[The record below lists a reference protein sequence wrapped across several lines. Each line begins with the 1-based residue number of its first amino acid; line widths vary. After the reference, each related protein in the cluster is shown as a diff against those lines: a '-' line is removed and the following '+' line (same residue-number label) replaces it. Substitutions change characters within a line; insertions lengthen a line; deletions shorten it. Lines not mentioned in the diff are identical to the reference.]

1 MSDTLPDSSQPIPQS
16 PATHNAKQSAQLS
29 QADRL
34 KTPPITLLLRPQSAV
49 TEQHLGLLSFHVG
62 GPASVGIDAPGT
74 PDAMAIRADGHST
87 IPTIC
92 LLAFK
97 RFDWQPGD
105 VGLLRFLGDV
115 VQWARAQSLPPPT
128 QICDLKPGH
137 AMAARA
143 AAQTVNTSIRVT
155 PLQPQADDPFP
166 PRAVW
171 VLVRDVATAYV
182 VAVNDR
188 SRRVTLLPC
197 PSILP
202 GIPQGSLDAASTWL
216 PPRWFTLHSL
226 ALMRPL
232 RDLPPSTFQLPLDFG

>member
-1 MSDTLPDSSQPIPQS
+1 MSDTPPNSPQPISQS
-16 PATHNAKQSAQLS
+16 PDAHDSKHPV
-29 QADRL
+29 RL
-34 KTPPITLLLRPQSAV
+34 YQPPITLLLRPQSAM
-49 TEQHLGLLSFHVG
+49 TEQHLGQLAFHHG
-62 GPASVGIDAPGT
+62 GLASIDT
-74 PDAMAIRADGHST
+74 MAVRADGPST
-87 IPTIC
+87 VPPIC

-97 RFDWQPGD
+97 RFDWQPSD
-105 VGLLRFLGDV
+105 AGLLRFLGDV

-128 QICDLKPGH
+128 QICDLKPDH

-143 AAQTVNTSIRVT
+143 AAQTVNTSARVT
-155 PLQPQADDPFP
+155 PLQSQADDPFP

-216 PPRWFTLHSL
+216 PPRWVTLHSL

-232 RDLPPSTFQLPLDFG
+232 GDLPPPTFQIPLDLG

>member
-1 MSDTLPDSSQPIPQS
+1 MSDALPDSSQPVPQS
-16 PATHNAKQSAQLS
+16 PVTHNAKQSVQS
-29 QADRL
+29 PQAARL
-34 KTPPITLLLRPQSAV
+34 KNPPITLLLRPQSAV
-49 TEQHLGLLSFHVG
+49 TEQHLGQLAFHVG

-74 PDAMAIRADGHST
+74 PDAVAISADGPST
-87 IPTIC
+87 VPSIC

-105 VGLLRFLGDV
+105 ANLLRFLGDV
-115 VQWARAQSLPPPT
+115 VQWARSQSLPPPT

-143 AAQTVNTSIRVT
+143 AAQTVNTSVRVT
-155 PLQPQADDPFP
+155 PMQPQADDPFP

-232 RDLPPSTFQLPLDFG
+232 GDLPPPTFQLPLDFG

>member
-1 MSDTLPDSSQPIPQS
+1 MPNSPPDSSQPIPPS
-16 PATHNAKQSAQLS
+16 PDTRDAKQHVQSL
-29 QADRL
+29 QAVRL

-62 GPASVGIDAPGT
+62 GPASVGIDASCT
-74 PDAMAIRADGHST
+74 PDAVAIHPDGHST
-87 IPTIC
+87 VPSIC

-105 VGLLRFLGDV
+105 AGLLRFLGDV

-128 QICDLKPGH
+128 QICDLTPGQ

-155 PLQPQADDPFP
+155 PLQPQANDPFP

-216 PPRWFTLHSL
+216 PQRWFTLHSL

-232 RDLPPSTFQLPLDFG
+232 HDLPPSTFQLPLDFG

>member
-1 MSDTLPDSSQPIPQS
+1 MPDTPPDASQPIPPS
-16 PATHNAKQSAQLS
+16 PDTHEAKQPA
-29 QADRL
+29 RL
-34 KTPPITLLLRPQSAV
+34 NRPPVTVLLRPQSAV
-49 TEQHLGLLSFHVG
+49 TEQHLGLLAFHHGGFASFDIGTQGTSEVKDL
-62 GPASVGIDAPGT
+62 PADVAN
-74 PDAMAIRADGHST
+74 T

-97 RFDWQPGD
+97 RFDWQPSD
-105 VGLLRFLGDV
+105 MGLLRFLGDV
-115 VQWARAQSLPPPT
+115 VHWARQQSLPLPS
-128 QICDLKPGH
+128 QIHDLKPDRSPDPRV
-137 AMAARA
+137 AVQA
-143 AAQTVNTSIRVT
+143 VNTSTLVT
-155 PLQPQADDPFP
+155 SSRSQADDPFP

-171 VLVRDVATAYV
+171 VLVRDAATAYV

-197 PSILP
+197 PSILQ

-232 RDLPPSTFQLPLDFG
+232 SNLVPPTFQLPLDFG